1 LWFFVYPKYH
11 FVVPAAKG
19 FGMSYSN
26 FIHKVVLL
34 SVIQVV
40 FISVSA
46 FAGTATLDQH
56 LSQNSLLG
64 SEISELSI
72 DHSQLFAAASVSE
85 SQQYQLYAMA
95 SGSGKTQNSAAE
107 IRKSRAALEVWHK
120 YLGYGTIVL
129 AGVTAATNSDED
141 LHESIAYAT
150 TAAALSTVLTGFLT
164 HSDRFDTYEG
174 LFSKD
179 NLHIMLGTLGAVVL
193 TTAVVIADD
202 GRESSHSGLGVAGGV
217 LMTLGVIDIKW

>member
-1 LWFFVYPKYH
+1 
-11 FVVPAAKG
+11 
-19 FGMSYSN
+19 MSCTR
-26 FIHKVVLL
+26 FIHRTLVLT
-34 SVIQVV
+34 VIQVV

-46 FAGTATLDQH
+46 FAGTVALDQH
-56 LSQNSLLG
+56 LSRNSLLV
-64 SEISELSI
+64 SEISALSI
-72 DHSQLFAAASVSE
+72 DHSQLFAASATD

-95 SGSGKTQNSAAE
+95 SGSGKTQYSAAE
-107 IRKSRAALEVWHK
+107 MRESRAALEVWHK
-120 YLGYGTIVL
+120 YLGYGTVVL

-174 LFSKD
+174 LLSKD
-179 NLHIMLGTLGAVVL
+179 NLHIMLGTLGAAML
-193 TTAVVIADD
+193 TTAVAIADD